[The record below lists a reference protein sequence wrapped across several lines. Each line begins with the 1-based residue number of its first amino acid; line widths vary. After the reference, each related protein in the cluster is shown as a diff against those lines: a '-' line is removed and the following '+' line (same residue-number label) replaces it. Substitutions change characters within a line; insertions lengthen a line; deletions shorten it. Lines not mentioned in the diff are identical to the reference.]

1 MRDRR
6 HACLR
11 AVAVLWLSSVL
22 LSGTAR
28 AQGPP
33 AAPSLP
39 PGPVT
44 LEQVLAIAESR
55 SEAVSMAREGI
66 RRAEGDQVRAR
77 SGLLPQLS
85 ASASYDRALASEFE
99 GVFGGDTSGPAC
111 PPFTLDP
118 LASIDARLTEVE
130 RAIDCG
136 AVGGGFFGGGDS
148 SFEDLPFGR
157 ENTWRA
163 SLALSQN
170 LYSGGRLGA
179 QAAVAAVS
187 RDSAE
192 LGLTTARAQ
201 ALMDVTEAYYDAVLS
216 QRLVAIAEAT
226 YDQAG
231 ETLRQVEAGFGAGA
245 QPEFEV
251 LRAGV
256 TRDSQR
262 AVVIRQRASRDI
274 ALLRLK
280 QLLDLPASYDLR
292 LADALG
298 DEALPPPPA
307 FVERVAPIER
317 ALRADGVVADSLQLD
332 IDLPAR
338 TAVADADLTVQLREA
353 SWRLTRAQRM
363 PTASL
368 TSSYSRVGY
377 PSGALP
383 SFDRANWSIGAS
395 VTVPIL
401 TGGRQRGDEIVAL
414 AELEQSRLQRRQV
427 EELAGL
433 ETRAAWAELRA
444 AHAAW
449 ESTAGTVEQADRA
462 FEIAGV
468 RYEAGVS
475 TQLELTD
482 SRLLRQQAEVN
493 RAQAARDLQVA
504 RARVALLPDLPLGA
518 VGARPTP
525 ATQAPQGPAPSP
537 SPQAPP
543 MPRAPQ
549 AAGQFTTASVQVP
562 Q

>member
-1 MRDRR
+1 M
-6 HACLR
+6 A
-11 AVAVLWLSSVL
+11 ALWL
-22 LSGTAR
+22 LSALTPGTVR

-33 AAPSLP
+33 STPSLP

-55 SEAVSMAREGI
+55 SEAVSMAREGV
-66 RRAEGDQVRAR
+66 RRAEGDQVRAH

-99 GVFGGDTSGPAC
+99 GVFED
-111 PPFTLDP
+111 
-118 LASIDARLTEVE
+118 
-130 RAIDCG
+130 
-136 AVGGGFFGGGDS
+136 GFFGDDDAGSDTG
-148 SFEDLPFGR
+148 FEDLPFGR

-179 QAAVAAVS
+179 QAAVAAAGRS
-187 RDSAE
+187 TAE
-192 LGLTTARAQ
+192 VGLTTARAQ
-201 ALMDVTEAYYDAVLS
+201 ALLDVTEAYYDAVLAE
-216 QRLVAIAEAT
+216 RLAVIAEAT
-226 YDQAG
+226 YEQAG
-231 ETLRQVEAGFGAGA
+231 ATLRQVEAGFGAGA

-256 TRDSQR
+256 TRDGQR

-280 QLLDLPASYDLR
+280 QLLDLPASLDLR

-298 DEALPPPPA
+298 DETLPPSPA

-317 ALRADGVVADSLQLD
+317 ALRADGLDAASLQLD
-332 IDLPAR
+332 GELPAR
-338 TAVADADLTVQLREA
+338 TAVAEADLTVQFREA
-353 SWRLTRAQRM
+353 SLRLTRAQRM
-363 PTASL
+363 PSATL

-377 PSGALP
+377 PSGVLP
-383 SFDRANWSIGAS
+383 SLDRANWSVGAS
-395 VTVPIL
+395 LTLPIL
-401 TGGRQRGDEIVAL
+401 TGGRQRGDEIVAR
-414 AELEQSRLQRRQV
+414 AELEQSRLQRQQV

-444 AHAAW
+444 SHAAW
-449 ESTAGTVEQADRA
+449 EATSGTVEQADRA
-462 FEIAGV
+462 YEIAGV
-468 RYEAGVS
+468 RYGAGVS

-482 SRLLRQQAEVN
+482 ARLLRQQAEVN

-518 VGARPTP
+518 VGAGPAPVVPTPRAPAPTP
-525 ATQAPQGPAPSP
+525 A
-537 SPQAPP
+537 PQAPLL
-543 MPRAPQ
+543 PRAPQ
-549 AAGQFTTASVQVP
+549 AAGQFTTASAQVP